1 MEILIVLGVFLFT
14 LLFIHQGYFVIKK
27 IYNPEQRKVQRRL
40 QTLSASGPG
49 IETVDITKKKVLSEI
64 PWLNDALLKSSF
76 LPRIERILS
85 QSGTSRSLGFFVILT
100 VLLFFSSYLFASV
113 MRISTLKMVIPSLF
127 LATTPFFYLVHKRKK
142 RMEKFERQLPEALEL
157 MARALKAGHAF
168 TGGLRLVAEEFSD
181 PVGTEFGK
189 TVDEINFGMAV
200 PDALMNL
207 TQRVECEDLKFF
219 VVAVIVQRETGG
231 NLADIFDGLGRLIR
245 ERFKFQGRVR
255 VLSAEGKMSAAVLI
269 SMPFFLVGMLSLFN
283 PEYVNVLF
291 FDPIGPVLIVIA
303 LFLMSL
309 GALVIKRIIDIKV

>member
-113 MRISTLKMVIPSLF
+113 M
-127 LATTPFFYLVHKRKK
+127 
-142 RMEKFERQLPEALEL
+142 
-157 MARALKAGHAF
+157 
-168 TGGLRLVAEEFSD
+168 
-181 PVGTEFGK
+181 
-189 TVDEINFGMAV
+189 
-200 PDALMNL
+200 
-207 TQRVECEDLKFF
+207 
-219 VVAVIVQRETGG
+219 
-231 NLADIFDGLGRLIR
+231 
-245 ERFKFQGRVR
+245 
-255 VLSAEGKMSAAVLI
+255 
-269 SMPFFLVGMLSLFN
+269 
-283 PEYVNVLF
+283 
-291 FDPIGPVLIVIA
+291 
-303 LFLMSL
+303 
-309 GALVIKRIIDIKV
+309 